1 MLIEELNQEY
11 YITIITDLFLA
22 EFSKTDIIDIL
33 TININI
39 TIQFSY
45 TQEILMNSIKTY
57 SYFFNFFASKQN
69 L

>member
-57 SYFFNFFASKQN
+57 SYFF
-69 L
+69 